1 MVRPYE
7 TFATMK
13 SVAASQYRL
22 GETTT
27 TMKCRST
34 MHAMTV
40 A

>member
-1 MVRPYE
+1 MVRPYA

-22 GETTT
+22 GEPTTR
-27 TMKCRST
+27 KSRST